1 MSVIDTKK
9 ILRELTPED
18 YSYANKH
25 NDWKCS
31 ACHSQID
38 FLAIARQAPLHI
50 YKDMCVCLDCA
61 NSGKYCV
68 YCGDTTPGHM
78 CWN

>member
-1 MSVIDTKK
+1 MSVTETNKVP
-9 ILRELTPED
+9 RELTFED
-18 YSYANKH
+18 YSYATEH
-25 NDWKCS
+25 DDWHCS
-31 ACHSQID
+31 ACRSRID
-38 FLAIARQAPLHI
+38 FLAIAREAPPCI
-50 YKDMCVCLDCA
+50 YIDMCVCLDCA